1 MRGVLLS
8 LMLLAACGP
17 ISLRDAERLCFDRA
31 RLAEAPRGEIGV
43 GASTNGRAGV
53 RGEVTITSDY
63 LRGADP
69 EAVYN
74 TCVVRKTGQNPQ
86 RSYAS
91 FPDRRG

>member
-1 MRGVLLS
+1 MRRLLPI
-8 LMLLAACGP
+8 LLIAACGP
-17 ISLRDAERLCFDRA
+17 ISLPDAERQCFDRA
-31 RLAEAPRGEIGV
+31 RRAEAPRGEVGIGGSTE
-43 GASTNGRAGV
+43 GAYV

-69 EAVYN
+69 ETVYN

-86 RSYAS
+86 RTYSS